1 MKLAI
6 ICAMDEELSQID
18 LELGWTPLHS
28 ISLAGNV
35 YHEYFYAGHRVIST
49 KCGIGKVNAAIAT
62 QALLA
67 NFTVDYVVN
76 VGVAGSLSKELKFG
90 DIVIADD
97 LIEHDFD
104 MRSFGVPLGQI
115 IGVNTFSFA
124 ADNWLKE
131 LLTRKVQ
138 LESNQVV
145 SGRIVSGDQFIDD
158 AAKAEFLHCE
168 FNALACE
175 MEGAAIAHVCY
186 ANQIPFAVIRSLSDM
201 ASQDGDAFHSF
212 TDLKEMAAKRA
223 ALVVKNLLREL

>member
-18 LELGWTPLHS
+18 LELGWIPLRS
-28 ISLAGNV
+28 ISLAGNI
-35 YHEYFYAGHRVIST
+35 YNEYLYARHSVIST

-67 NFTVDYVVN
+67 NFAIDYVIN

-97 LIEHDFD
+97 LVEHDFD
-104 MRSFGVPLGQI
+104 LRPFGVPLGQI
-115 IGVNTFSFA
+115 VGVNTFSFV
-124 ADNWLKE
+124 ADSWLKE
-131 LLTRKVQ
+131 QLTKKVQ

-145 SGRIVSGDQFIDD
+145 CGRIVSGDQFIDD
-158 AAKAEFLHCE
+158 AVKAEFLHSE

-201 ASQDGDAFHSF
+201 AGQGGDAFHSF
-212 TDLKEMAAKRA
+212 TDLKEMAANRA
-223 ALVVKNLLREL
+223 ALVVKNLLRGI